1 MVIGQNFKR
10 QTDFVL
16 IDFLHIK
23 IHMSRSKVA
32 QDHPLSGYRACGQ
45 GERVGAYGPGKQI
58 KITGMEPAIAGLRP
72 RSI

>member
-1 MVIGQNFKR
+1 MI
-10 QTDFVL
+10 
-16 IDFLHIK
+16 
-23 IHMSRSKVA
+23 RSKVA

-45 GERVGAYGPGKQI
+45 GGRVGAYGPGKQI